1 MLFPPLCAIVD
12 ATTAARHGWDVPEL
26 AEAYLKGCARWLQI
40 RAAGV
45 SSSTFQR
52 WCDRIVGA
60 ARRYDATVVVNDRAD
75 VARLAG
81 AGRGPCRTTRYIGE
95 DARRQLGARAIVGLS
110 THTIAELDASR
121 ALAVTYV
128 AVGPIYVTTTKMTG
142 YSEAGLGLVRA
153 ASDLRPARP
162 VVAIGGIT
170 LGRAP
175 EVLRAGA
182 SSVAV
187 ISDLLRGNDPASRV
201 RAYVTALA
209 PFAK

>member
-52 WCDRIVGA
+52 WCDRIVEA
-60 ARRYDATVVVNDRAD
+60 AHRYDATVVVNDRAD

-81 AGRGPCRTTRYIGE
+81 AAGVHVGQQDISVE